1 MPDKIRLCATEGI
14 IVTMKPLIIPTYKPS
29 AFGRLSSGQF
39 LADPVAIAA
48 VLRATPEGV

>member
-14 IVTMKPLIIPTYKPS
+14 IVTMKPSILPTYKPL
-29 AFGRLSSGQF
+29 AFDTLRAGQF

-48 VLRATPEGV
+48 VLRDTPEGV